1 MELATSFNGEIMII
15 FFKKSLSAKSI
26 IGVVGAAISPSD
38 EIKLISGD
46 NDDNKPIKII
56 QDILSIERNLYY
68 FVPHRW

>member
-1 MELATSFNGEIMII
+1 M
-15 FFKKSLSAKSI
+15 
-26 IGVVGAAISPSD
+26 GAAISPSD